1 MHVPAAADA
10 LVRGKSLESVMA
22 NYRLLSPSQ
31 IVHASAEVS
40 KAQFLVLKREAHFD
54 AVKSLSLPVSNASSN
69 AATQHFLSV

>member
-40 KAQFLVLKREAHFD
+40 KLN
-54 AVKSLSLPVSNASSN
+54 SL
-69 AATQHFLSV
+69 F